1 MTQEFVI
8 GLATQAMWTSL
19 KVGAPIMGVALV
31 VGLVISA
38 LQAVTQINEA
48 TLNFVPK
55 ALALMAVI
63 AFAGPWMLNTMVAY
77 TALIFDSLPTLAR

>member
-1 MTQEFVI
+1 
-8 GLATQAMWTSL
+8 
-19 KVGAPIMGVALV
+19 MGVALV

-63 AFAGPWMLNTMVAY
+63 GFAGPWMLNTMVAY
-77 TALIFDSLPTLAR
+77 TALIFDSLPALAR